1 MKGTREWS
9 ESVTMGDLALRA
21 CWAVDLQG
29 GVSCTVTKFPVCR
42 VQGMGYVRRGSIIL
56 SFRFVRGI
64 SLFRMIKGYISLQ
77 NDEESIPE
85 HT

>member
-1 MKGTREWS
+1 VIGHS
-9 ESVTMGDLALRA
+9 EHAGLLIY
-21 CWAVDLQG
+21 
-29 GVSCTVTKFPVCR
+29 R
-42 VQGMGYVRRGSIIL
+42 VVLVAQSQSSWYVGYAGYVRCGSIIL